1 LRFKLFSIRL
11 RKIICKHRN
20 YHKMSERAAFPMEA
34 GRMGAVWVA
43 SLAILGISAIGATRE
58 DALAGVIKA
67 LQTHSIADNHSGSG
81 VDSDECE
88 ACT

>member
-1 LRFKLFSIRL
+1 
-11 RKIICKHRN
+11 
-20 YHKMSERAAFPMEA
+20 MSERAAFPMEA

-67 LQTHSIADNHSGSG
+67 LQTHSVADNQSGSS
-81 VDSDECE
+81 VEYDDCE
-88 ACT
+88 VCS